1 MDLNEMKASWQ
12 LLSDRLQKQEI
23 VNKRMI
29 REMITRRTVSAHTR
43 LVVSNGAGF
52 CLLIAIM
59 VALLIG
65 RNSIQ
70 IRPEVFWIG
79 IGALWVVIVYTLVS
93 ARFLSRFNLEKG
105 TLVELR
111 NWVLQLRKR
120 QRMEL
125 WGGPI
130 YGSIFFLIVFFL
142 HHHYRSVY
150 QLLVDVGAIVFAA
163 VAVYY
168 SYRYIDKKSAD
179 EIARGVK
186 ELEELEQDEMPAK
199 EVRGKAEGERD

>member
-12 LLSDRLQKQEI
+12 LLNERLQKQEI

-43 LVVSNGAGF
+43 LVMSNGAGL
-52 CLLIAIM
+52 CLLIAI
-59 VALLIG
+59 VGALLIA

-70 IRPEVFWIG
+70 IRPEVFWIA
-79 IGALWVVIVYTLVS
+79 IGALGAVIVYTLGS
-93 ARFLSRFNLEKG
+93 ARFLNRFNLEKG

-111 NWVLQLRKR
+111 NWVLQLKKR

-130 YGSIFFLIVFFL
+130 YGLVFFLIVFFL
-142 HHHYRSVY
+142 HHHYRSAY
-150 QLLVDVGAIVFAA
+150 QLLVDAGAAVFAA

-179 EIARGVK
+179 EIAQGLK
-186 ELEELEQDEMPAK
+186 ELEELEQEEASSV
-199 EVRGKAEGERD
+199 EVRKETGESE